1 MKFIK
6 KAVGVFLTAVFTVS
20 AFFTAI
26 AYFNE
31 TPLFLP
37 REILAGLFVALLI
50 IILFFG
56 KAKFGLFLGT
66 GLIFL
71 SLISLVFVFT
81 SDKTEIFGKLAV
93 GAAAAA
99 FVLFLI
105 YAIFRPADKGDKKI
119 DKTAIEDIY

>member
-37 REILAGLFVALLI
+37 KEI
-50 IILFFG
+50 
-56 KAKFGLFLGT
+56 FLGT

-81 SDKTEIFGKLAV
+81 SEKTEIFGKLAV